1 MKRMLNRKKRPIVQR
16 KGLNPRKRF
25 FRTIKSCKKPI
36 IQIESPRNT
45 SQYLI
50 ENNSTPFFDENED
63 DDDCDFT
70 PNPLLLLKEAEDMQE
85 ENSLTFRKVSSLST
99 QPESFPLDDQH
110 INFEQSYLF

>member
-1 MKRMLNRKKRPIVQR
+1 MKRMLNRKKRPTVPR

-25 FRTIKSCKKPI
+25 FKTIKSYKKPI

-63 DDDCDFT
+63 EEDCDFT

-85 ENSLTFRKVSSLST
+85 ENSLTFRKISSLST
-99 QPESFPLDDQH
+99 QPESFPMDDQH
-110 INFEQSYLF
+110 MSFEQSYLF

>member
-1 MKRMLNRKKRPIVQR
+1 MKRMLNRKKRPTAQR

-25 FRTIKSCKKPI
+25 FRTIKSCKKSI

-63 DDDCDFT
+63 EDDCDFT
-70 PNPLLLLKEAEDMQE
+70 PNPLPLLKEAEDMQE
-85 ENSLTFRKVSSLST
+85 ENSLTFRKISSLST